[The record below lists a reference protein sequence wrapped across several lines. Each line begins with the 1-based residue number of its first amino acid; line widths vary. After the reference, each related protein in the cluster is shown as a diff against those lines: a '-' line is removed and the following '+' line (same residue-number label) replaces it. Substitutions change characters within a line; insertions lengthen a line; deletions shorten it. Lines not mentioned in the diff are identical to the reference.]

1 LILFPK
7 GELRM
12 EDTINT
18 GVKIGDIMDRN
29 MLFASPNDNIMA
41 CAEKMIKNRMGLIIV
56 KGKDKI
62 GLLSKKD
69 IIWAL
74 TKDADLKKI
83 KAGDIMSKKIISIN
97 PSKDIYDGLLLMKKN
112 NKRWLPVIE
121 KGKLI
126 GMLTIKD
133 ILRIEPSLFD
143 IAVQN
148 SCMRRERMK
157 RLDVMEE
164 LDRNGLLMRG
174 EID

>member
-1 LILFPK
+1 
-7 GELRM
+7 M
-12 EDTINT
+12 EDVINT
-18 GVKIGDIMDRN
+18 GVKIGDIMNRN
-29 MLFASPNDNIMA
+29 MIFVKPNDNIMT
-41 CAEKMIKNRMGLIIV
+41 CAEQMIKNRMGLVIV
-56 KGKDKI
+56 KDKDKI

-83 KAGDIMSKKIISIN
+83 RAGDIMSRKIISIN

-121 KGKLI
+121 KGRLI

-148 SCMRRERMK
+148 SNIRREKIK
-157 RLDVMEE
+157 RLEVMEE
-164 LDRNGLLMRG
+164 LGRNDLLMRG